1 MPRTSFS
8 GPRGLSGGE
17 ELLSVELLEEHARRL
32 AALLTL
38 APRPRGNGRVHLRQL
53 KGHMRALREV
63 YVALAEDA
71 QQEAMSSPAAEWL
84 LDNFHIIS
92 AAARD
97 VHHDLPP
104 AFFRRLPQ
112 VAADEFAGLP
122 RIYALA
128 LELIRLSAGR
138 LDAARMQRFI
148 GAFQAVTPL
157 TMGELWGWPSA
168 LKLALIDHLR
178 ARADTLAATR
188 RERLAADRMAAAI
201 EPASR
206 VDRWPADIHH
216 SFVTRL
222 LQHSRDLGA
231 LASDLYHELEAL
243 LEARGQ
249 TLEDVIRAEGQH
261 QAAAQAGMANLI
273 TSLRLI
279 STFDWSEFFESVSLV
294 EQVLQRD
301 PAGVYGRMDFRSR
314 DRYRHAVE
322 ELAAGTGEGQLLLA
336 LKSVERARQVHVR
349 TADARAA
356 HVGYHLIGG
365 GRRLFER
372 SIAWEPDL
380 RLRISRFF
388 FAYAT
393 PGYLGTIALGTAAL
407 VAMAVGYAWLYGWRG
422 AGLLVVALLATVP
435 ASELT
440 IQTLQ
445 RVISYLI
452 PPRRLPR
459 IELTAVPRTAR
470 TMVIVPTLLDS
481 VERVA
486 DLIEHLE
493 VQALGNLDPLIHFAL
508 LTDFLDA
515 PTETLPRDR
524 EILDAACDGIRALNA
539 KHAEGGAN
547 RFFLFHRF
555 RQWNP
560 REGLWMGWERKR
572 GKIEEFNRL
581 LRGATDTSFAVSVG
595 DVGILPDVKYCI
607 TLDSDTRL
615 PRGVARELI
624 GIITHPLNR
633 AEFNPAAGRVTQ
645 GYGILQPRVS
655 VTFMSAAG
663 SLFAQLYSGHT
674 GVDPYTT
681 AVSDTYQD
689 LFGEGIF
696 TGKGLYDVDAFM
708 AALEDSVPENALLSH
723 DLFEGLHARVALV
736 SDVELVDEYP
746 SSVLSHARRQHR
758 WIRGD
763 WQILLWLFPFVPSRQ
778 GVTRNPLPVV
788 GRWKILDN
796 LRRSLVAPTLL
807 AMLVAGW
814 ILLPGPRWVWTMMVM
829 GVAASQLLP
838 VIARLLVGPGRAQ
851 SIPVFLRNLRRD
863 AGTALAQILLSL
875 TFLAF
880 HAFDTAHAI
889 GVTLIRLAVTKRRML
904 EWETAATAAARA
916 AGIVGQ
922 GLRRFLVDMISS
934 PTIAIVTTLAIL
946 ARDPDALPA
955 AAPFLVLWTLAPA
968 VAYWLSLP
976 VGERVRPLSDRER
989 TMLRRTARK
998 TWRYFDTFV
1007 TEADGW
1013 LVPDNYQE
1021 AGDAPRL
1028 ARRTSPTNIGMGLL
1042 SLMAAHDLGYI
1053 STRDL
1058 VRRIAATVVT
1068 LEGLERHNGHFLNW
1082 YDTASRAPLHPR
1094 YVSTVDSGNLA
1105 SAMMALAQ
1113 GLLSLTERPQTH
1125 AQRLGGVADTA
1136 DVLANAS
1143 SSAGTRPEIRQVIS
1157 EIHRLARGIADAA
1170 RMASANDGPTGQVW
1184 TLSAQL
1190 AGTAAEMAHG
1200 DTSPDTDE
1208 ISYWCREV
1216 LDAVQRSMTDESVPA
1231 DELQGLA
1238 ARLSTLV
1245 NSMRFDFLYDRR
1257 RRIFSIGYRL
1267 ADADGPGRL
1276 DAAFYDL
1283 LASEA
1288 RVASFVAIAKGDVPQ
1303 HHWFHLGRLVTNVDG
1318 RATLMSWGGTMFE
1331 YLMPQL
1337 LMRSF
1342 PGTLLDQ
1349 SCRASVRRQIE
1360 YGRQRGVPWGVSESA
1375 YGFTDR
1381 EGNYQ
1386 YRAFGVP
1393 GLGLKR
1399 GLESELVVAP
1409 YATALATLV
1418 TPSAAATN
1426 FERLARLGMDG
1437 RFGFWEA
1444 LDYTPRGRDVEA
1456 TPDATVRPTVIR
1468 AVFAHHQGMSLVALA
1483 NVVCEDAFVARFHD
1497 DPRVKAT
1504 ELLLQERVPR
1514 EAILSQPRP
1523 ARSVTAPPALPV
1535 YASRRFRSP
1544 HTTNVHTHFLS
1555 NGRLHH
1561 RRHQCRGRL
1570 QHVGRRGR
1578 HPTTRGPDNGLR
1590 GPLHLPARSVV
1601 EPSLVGH
1608 VSAGLPGAGPL
1619 RRHLRPG
1626 EDHLPPS

>member
-1 MPRTSFS
+1 
-8 GPRGLSGGE
+8 
-17 ELLSVELLEEHARRL
+17 
-32 AALLTL
+32 
-38 APRPRGNGRVHLRQL
+38 
-53 KGHMRALREV
+53 MRALREV

-71 QQEAMSSPAAEWL
+71 QQEAMSPAAEWL

-104 AFFRRLPQ
+104 AFFRRLPR

-188 RERLAADRMAAAI
+188 PQRLAADRMAAGHRARAAGRSMAGRH
-201 EPASR
+201 P
-206 VDRWPADIHH
+206 
-216 SFVTRL
+216 SFVCHPPAATLAGPR
-222 LQHSRDLGA
+222 RAGLGP
-231 LASDLYHELEAL
+231 YHELEAL

-322 ELAAGTGEGQLLLA
+322 ELAAGTGEAQLLLA

-349 TADARAA
+349 TPDARAA

-380 RLRISRFF
+380 RLRISRSF

-422 AGLLVVALLATVP
+422 AGLVVVALLATVP

-440 IQTLQ
+440 IQILQ

-486 DLIEHLE
+486 DLIDHLE

-595 DVGILPDVKYCI
+595 DLGILPDVKYCI

-633 AEFNPAAGRVTQ
+633 PEFDPAAGRVTE

-663 SLFAQLYSGHT
+663 SLFARLYSGHT

-763 WQILLWLFPFVPSRQ
+763 WQILLWLFPFVPSRR
-778 GVTRNPLPVV
+778 GVTRNPLPVI

-807 AMLVAGW
+807 AHAGGRMD
-814 ILLPGPRWVWTMMVM
+814 PAARSAM
-829 GVAASQLLP
+829 GVDDD
-838 VIARLLVGPGRAQ
+838 GHRA
-851 SIPVFLRNLRRD
+851 LRR
-863 AGTALAQILLSL
+863 
-875 TFLAF
+875 
-880 HAFDTAHAI
+880 
-889 GVTLIRLAVTKRRML
+889 R
-904 EWETAATAAARA
+904 
-916 AGIVGQ
+916 
-922 GLRRFLVDMISS
+922 SS
-934 PTIAIVTTLAIL
+934 C
-946 ARDPDALPA
+946 RSSRGC
-955 AAPFLVLWTLAPA
+955 W
-968 VAYWLSLP
+968 
-976 VGERVRPLSDRER
+976 SDR
-989 TMLRRTARK
+989 
-998 TWRYFDTFV
+998 
-1007 TEADGW
+1007 G
-1013 LVPDNYQE
+1013 
-1021 AGDAPRL
+1021 
-1028 ARRTSPTNIGMGLL
+1028 
-1042 SLMAAHDLGYI
+1042 
-1053 STRDL
+1053 
-1058 VRRIAATVVT
+1058 
-1068 LEGLERHNGHFLNW
+1068 
-1082 YDTASRAPLHPR
+1082 
-1094 YVSTVDSGNLA
+1094 
-1105 SAMMALAQ
+1105 
-1113 GLLSLTERPQTH
+1113 
-1125 AQRLGGVADTA
+1125 
-1136 DVLANAS
+1136 
-1143 SSAGTRPEIRQVIS
+1143 
-1157 EIHRLARGIADAA
+1157 
-1170 RMASANDGPTGQVW
+1170 
-1184 TLSAQL
+1184 
-1190 AGTAAEMAHG
+1190 
-1200 DTSPDTDE
+1200 
-1208 ISYWCREV
+1208 
-1216 LDAVQRSMTDESVPA
+1216 
-1231 DELQGLA
+1231 
-1238 ARLSTLV
+1238 
-1245 NSMRFDFLYDRR
+1245 
-1257 RRIFSIGYRL
+1257 
-1267 ADADGPGRL
+1267 
-1276 DAAFYDL
+1276 
-1283 LASEA
+1283 
-1288 RVASFVAIAKGDVPQ
+1288 
-1303 HHWFHLGRLVTNVDG
+1303 
-1318 RATLMSWGGTMFE
+1318 
-1331 YLMPQL
+1331 
-1337 LMRSF
+1337 
-1342 PGTLLDQ
+1342 
-1349 SCRASVRRQIE
+1349 
-1360 YGRQRGVPWGVSESA
+1360 
-1375 YGFTDR
+1375 
-1381 EGNYQ
+1381 
-1386 YRAFGVP
+1386 
-1393 GLGLKR
+1393 
-1399 GLESELVVAP
+1399 
-1409 YATALATLV
+1409 
-1418 TPSAAATN
+1418 
-1426 FERLARLGMDG
+1426 
-1437 RFGFWEA
+1437 
-1444 LDYTPRGRDVEA
+1444 
-1456 TPDATVRPTVIR
+1456 
-1468 AVFAHHQGMSLVALA
+1468 
-1483 NVVCEDAFVARFHD
+1483 
-1497 DPRVKAT
+1497 
-1504 ELLLQERVPR
+1504 
-1514 EAILSQPRP
+1514 
-1523 ARSVTAPPALPV
+1523 ARSRSRCFSAISGATRESR
-1535 YASRRFRSP
+1535 SRRS
-1544 HTTNVHTHFLS
+1544 
-1555 NGRLHH
+1555 
-1561 RRHQCRGRL
+1561 C
-1570 QHVGRRGR
+1570 
-1578 HPTTRGPDNGLR
+1578 
-1590 GPLHLPARSVV
+1590 
-1601 EPSLVGH
+1601 
-1608 VSAGLPGAGPL
+1608 SA
-1619 RRHLRPG
+1619 
-1626 EDHLPPS
+1626 